1 MNKIFPRL
9 FKKYNQNQLPPKE
22 RNLID
27 HWYHDTTHAPASA
40 PNEIKTQREVWS
52 KLLLEIQ
59 PQPKVRKLL
68 LWHWAA
74 AAVIFVGIATTLYL
88 VSVDDPKPLDLAS
101 VAPAHPQAILVNAD
115 NGDAE
120 ILLTDKSQL
129 QGIVNNKELDT
140 IELLA
145 PKGASFDITL
155 PDGTIVYLNSD
166 SRIRYPKKF
175 NGTQRQVTLEGEAY
189 FEVAH
194 QKEKPFI
201 VRTDKAN
208 ITVLGTKFNVRAY
221 ASNEDNSISL
231 LEGSVQLHNQ
241 FTTTLLKPGEMA
253 NIQKDAQ
260 VIPITNIGD
269 EDPVAWKNGYFN
281 FNNKP
286 ISELCEE
293 LARWYNVQFDLTLLK
308 KDIKLHGTI
317 SRHQSLLKVL
327 EQLSSTEEIKFETSG
342 QQIIIKNN

>member
-1 MNKIFPRL
+1 MNKIFRRL
-9 FKKYNQNQLPPKE
+9 FKRYNQNQLPPKE

-27 HWYHDTTHAPASA
+27 RWYQDTTQAATSA
-40 PNEIKTQREVWS
+40 PNEIKTQQEVWN

-59 PQPKVRKLL
+59 PQPKVRKLP
-68 LWHWAA
+68 LWQWAA
-74 AAVIFVGIATTLYL
+74 AAVVFVGIAMTLYL
-88 VSVDDPKPLDLAS
+88 VSVDNPTPLDLAS
-101 VAPAHPQAILVNAD
+101 VAPARQQAILVVAD
-115 NGDAE
+115 KGDSE
-120 ILLTDKSQL
+120 TLLTDKSQL
-129 QGIVNNKELDT
+129 QAIVNSKELDT

-145 PKGASFDITL
+145 PKGASFDVTL

-166 SRIRYPKKF
+166 SKIRYPKKF
-175 NGTQRQVTLEGEAY
+175 NGAQRQVSLEGEAY

-194 QKEKPFI
+194 QKERPFI

-221 ASNEDNSISL
+221 RSNDDNSISL

-253 NIQKDAQ
+253 SIEKDAQ
-260 VIPITNIGD
+260 VIPITAIGD
-269 EDPVAWKNGYFN
+269 EDPLAWKNGYFN
-281 FNNKP
+281 FNHKP
-286 ISELCEE
+286 ISELSEE
-293 LARWYNVQFDLTLLK
+293 IARWYNVQFDLTQLK

-317 SRHQSLLKVL
+317 SRHQSLLKTL
-327 EQLSSTEEIKFETSG
+327 EQLSSTEEIKFETRG